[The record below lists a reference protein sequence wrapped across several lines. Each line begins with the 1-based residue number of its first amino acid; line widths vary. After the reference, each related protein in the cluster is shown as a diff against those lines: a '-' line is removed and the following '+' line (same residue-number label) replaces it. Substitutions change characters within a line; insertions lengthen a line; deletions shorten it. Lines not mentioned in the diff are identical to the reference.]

1 MPSPPKKRID
11 RANTIEA
18 TPQYKP
24 NKANEKQA
32 LDNRKGSLPV
42 ETSKDPL
49 SMKDRRHTTA
59 ANNNQITPSVPPNKS
74 RRVLP

>member
-1 MPSPPKKRID
+1 MPSPLKKKID

-24 NKANEKQA
+24 NKANEKQT

-42 ETSKDPL
+42 ETSKG
-49 SMKDRRHTTA
+49 
-59 ANNNQITPSVPPNKS
+59 
-74 RRVLP
+74 